1 VTAAQAAQV
10 LLAETTLA
18 CLALLAAAQVLLA
31 ETTLAYPVPLM
42 AELATALVATLKAQ
56 THASTSR
63 LV

>member
-1 VTAAQAAQV
+1 MQ
-10 LLAETTLA
+10 LAETTLA
-18 CLALLAAAQVLLA
+18 YLALLAVAQVLLA
-31 ETTLAYPVPLM
+31 ETTLAYPAPLM